1 MKDVP
6 LCGKHEFGSIDDRQV
21 MVVCL
26 YICLFACIV
35 VELVFSAAPSTC
47 ACFFL
52 MRWVLN
58 CIGCLKKRMLLLP
71 HISICV
77 SYARCL
83 CSSATFHCVARV
95 IELYSSATP
104 YLHLSFFCSILL
116 IVCPV
121 PLFRPK
127 YD

>member
-26 YICLFACIV
+26 YICLLACIV

-58 CIGCLKKRMLLLP
+58 CIGCFKKNACFCYPIFPFVFLMLDVYVRLLRFTVSHELLNCILLLP
-71 HISICV
+71 HISIC
-77 SYARCL
+77 L
-83 CSSATFHCVARV
+83 SSARF
-95 IELYSSATP
+95 Y
-104 YLHLSFFCSILL
+104 
-116 IVCPV
+116 
-121 PLFRPK
+121 
-127 YD
+127 

>member
-26 YICLFACIV
+26 YICLLACIV

-58 CIGCLKKRMLLLP
+58 CIGCCKKA
-71 HISICV
+71 H
-77 SYARCL
+77 A
-83 CSSATFHCVARV
+83 
-95 IELYSSATP
+95 SATP
-104 YLHLSFFCSILL
+104 YFHLSFLCSMFMF
-116 IVCPV
+116 VCYV
-121 PLFRPK
+121 SLCRTS
-127 YD
+127 Y